1 MWAPAMKIPQKI
13 NRASSAATTD
23 KKIPM
28 RLRNSSHVTAAI
40 VAAPKMAVRNPT
52 PTQNNR
58 SVRHQPVI
66 NPVATTEVAHPLM
79 MATADAAT
87 AVALLGVFG
96 GPGIRTGGGLM
107 IPVAGSPTSPGLRL
121 VGWRRMML

>member
-1 MWAPAMKIPQKI
+1 
-13 NRASSAATTD
+13 
-23 KKIPM
+23 M

-66 NPVATTEVAHPLM
+66 NPVATTEVAHPPM

-96 GPGIRTGGGLM
+96 GPGIRTAPALM
-107 IPVAGSPTSPGLRL
+107 IPVAVSPTSLG
-121 VGWRRMML
+121 